1 MDEFDLWQW
10 EAGKTKTKKSSSLH
24 WWYKFVI
31 LQIIFENY
39 FGKKHVLKHT
49 ILFSPNNCHLEQE
62 LKIEGK
68 KVPFS
73 LQGVKPCE

>member
-1 MDEFDLWQW
+1 
-10 EAGKTKTKKSSSLH
+10 
-24 WWYKFVI
+24 